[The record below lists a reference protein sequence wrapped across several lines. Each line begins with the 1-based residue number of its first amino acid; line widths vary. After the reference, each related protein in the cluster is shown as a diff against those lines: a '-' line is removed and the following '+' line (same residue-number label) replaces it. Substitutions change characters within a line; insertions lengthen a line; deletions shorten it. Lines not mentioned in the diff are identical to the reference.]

1 LRVERCLNPKAFGR
15 EKADFATGPSSRSA
29 SHDPGQKDSP
39 FLRRVGIALTLH
51 GLPFIHRPWSV
62 FGDAE
67 KIQPCNP
74 LIRVPILVL
83 DNAEVLTGA
92 GEAHR
97 LMQVPID
104 AGLVSSEEFTPACQ
118 LPVMASPRF
127 LGEV

>member
-1 LRVERCLNPKAFGR
+1 MQQAP
-15 EKADFATGPSSRSA
+15 SRSA

-39 FLRRVGIALTLH
+39 FLRRVGIALTLY
-51 GLPFIHRPWSV
+51 GLPFIRRLWSV

-74 LIRVPILVL
+74 LIRVPTLVL

-97 LMQVPID
+97 TH
-104 AGLVSSEEFTPACQ
+104 AGSD
-118 LPVMASPRF
+118 
-127 LGEV
+127 